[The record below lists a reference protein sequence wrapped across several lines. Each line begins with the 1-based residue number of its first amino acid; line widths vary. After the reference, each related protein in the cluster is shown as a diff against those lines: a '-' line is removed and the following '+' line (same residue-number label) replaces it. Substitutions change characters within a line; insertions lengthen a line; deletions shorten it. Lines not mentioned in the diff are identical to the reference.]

1 MPQQE
6 KLVVYFRL
14 LLEYCIGL
22 SLRQCLVGS
31 GSACPF
37 ADAALQLCLRGD
49 PIVETLVESG
59 LCGPNGD
66 LEDVVDPPLNLGVSA
81 LTDMNRSPQFMPVP
95 AQQCH
100 RSIDIRQTND
110 GPDLSRSNDDRVAEP
125 FTCDLIYE
133 FTWLLAILRYT
144 LSTGTSSTATRL
156 VRNSL
161 PCGKAKLVLVI

>member
-1 MPQQE
+1 MQHQK
-6 KLVVYFRL
+6 KLVIYFRL
-14 LLEYCIGL
+14 LREYCIGL

-31 GSACPF
+31 GSACLF
-37 ADAALQLCLRGD
+37 ANAAFQLCLRGD
-49 PIVETLVESG
+49 HLVETLVESG
-59 LCGPNGD
+59 LHSRNGD
-66 LEDVVDPPLNLGVSA
+66 PEDVADPPLNLGVSA

-95 AQQCH
+95 ALQCH
-100 RSIDIRQTND
+100 RSIDIHQTDD
-110 GPDLSRSNDDRVAEP
+110 GPVLSRSNDDRVAEP
-125 FTCDLIYE
+125 FTCNLIYE